1 MRSRK
6 RKTVQRRK
14 TMARK
19 SRYLGYANGVLKIG
33 NKKRRTSTKES
44 VLTRLKKLR
53 DKDFSMTIPVA
64 EGNPDEH

>member
-1 MRSRK
+1 
-6 RKTVQRRK
+6 
-14 TMARK
+14 MARK
-19 SRYLGYANGVLKIG
+19 SRYLGYAKGVLKIG
-33 NKKRRTSTKES
+33 KNKKRRTSTKES

>member
-1 MRSRK
+1 
-6 RKTVQRRK
+6 
-14 TMARK
+14 MAKK
-19 SRYLGYANGVLKIG
+19 SRYLGYAKGVLKIG

-64 EGNPDEH
+64 DGNPDEH

>member
-1 MRSRK
+1 MRSQK

-19 SRYLGYANGVLKIG
+19 SRYVGYAKGVRKIG

-53 DKDFSMTIPVA
+53 DKEFSMTIPVA
-64 EGNPDEH
+64 EGTPGEH

>member
-1 MRSRK
+1 
-6 RKTVQRRK
+6 
-14 TMARK
+14 MARK
-19 SRYLGYANGVLKIG
+19 SRYVGYAKGVLKIE

-64 EGNPDEH
+64 EGKPNEY

>member
-6 RKTVQRRK
+6 RKSVQRRK

-19 SRYLGYANGVLKIG
+19 SRYLGYAKGVLNIG
-33 NKKRRTSTKES
+33 NKKKRTSTKKS

-64 EGNPDEH
+64 EGNPGEH

>member
-1 MRSRK
+1 
-6 RKTVQRRK
+6 
-14 TMARK
+14 MARK

-64 EGNPDEH
+64 EGKPDEH

>member
-6 RKTVQRRK
+6 RKYIQRRK

-19 SRYLGYANGVLKIG
+19 SRYLGYAKGALNIR
-33 NKKRRTSTKES
+33 KKNRRTSTKES

>member
-6 RKTVQRRK
+6 KKSILRRK

-19 SRYLGYANGVLKIG
+19 SRYLGYAKGVLTIG
-33 NKKRRTSTKES
+33 NKKRRTFTKES

>member
-1 MRSRK
+1 
-6 RKTVQRRK
+6 
-14 TMARK
+14 MARK
-19 SRYLGYANGVLKIG
+19 SRYLGYAKGVLNIG
-33 NKKRRTSTKES
+33 NKKRRTFTKES